1 MLPFASFL
9 QKVTLVLIARACSW
23 LIRRSFKG
31 YEEVRV
37 PAVKSGALAA
47 DEKLVKIEEM
57 EDWAQPAFQG
67 YK

>member
-1 MLPFASFL
+1 MRQL
-9 QKVTLVLIARACSW
+9 QAF
-23 LIRRSFKG
+23 RRSYKG

-37 PAVKSGALAA
+37 PAVKGEVPA

-57 EDWAQPAFQG
+57 EEWAQLAFQG